1 MTNFDLMRLII
12 RDERRKITPT
22 QQLILLHLIDRGD
35 QNNICWPSQDLIAIQ
50 TGYSTRCIGKAIKD
64 LQEAG
69 YLEVLANGKGR
80 NHSSKYRIT
89 LPKNPNEFHLL
100 AEENQNEVH
109 LLTEENP
116 NEVHLLAEEHPNEVH
131 LLTTENPNVV
141 PLKPERRSVKP
152 ERGSYKGIQ
161 EEIQE
166 EIKDIVGKPD
176 YAEISVN
183 VIDYLNSKT
192 GKKFKTGKAHKKH
205 ITARLKEGHTFN
217 DLISVID
224 KKTTE
229 WLTDPHM
236 NEYLRPS
243 TLFNSEKFEGYLNAI
258 PKPVFRT
265 VADQRAGVSAS
276 LMDANNLD
284 WIGTDHKTRQAKR
297 ASISAAVMNVG
308 DTDW

>member
-89 LPKNPNEFHLL
+89 LPKNPNEVHLL
-100 AEENQNEVH
+100 TEENPNEVH

-116 NEVHLLAEEHPNEVH
+116 NEVHLLTEENQ
-131 LLTTENPNVV
+131 NVV

-161 EEIQE
+161 EERQE
-166 EIKDIVGKPD
+166 DIKDIVGKPD
-176 YAEISVN
+176 YAKISVD

-258 PKPVFRT
+258 TKPI
-265 VADQRAGVSAS
+265 ADQRAGVSSS
-276 LMDANNLD
+276 LMDVNNLD
-284 WIGTDHKTRQAKR
+284 RIGTDHKTRQAKR